1 MRVRGTNNIDI
12 SLIYTFEM
20 KKNVLCEHISEH
32 LQSKVLHDL
41 LEIMVAPC

>member
-20 KKNVLCEHISEH
+20 KKMYSVNLF
-32 LQSKVLHDL
+32 QNMNKVKYC
-41 LEIMVAPC
+41 MNS